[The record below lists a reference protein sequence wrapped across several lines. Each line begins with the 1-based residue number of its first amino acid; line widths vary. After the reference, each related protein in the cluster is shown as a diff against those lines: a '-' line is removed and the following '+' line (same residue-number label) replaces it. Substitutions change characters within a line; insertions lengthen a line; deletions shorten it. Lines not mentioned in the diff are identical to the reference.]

1 MNRGTGAV
9 LVVDDDQNCSESI
22 RTVLERDGYCVEST
36 NHVDRAMEAL
46 RSRQFDLVFCDYRMP
61 DKTGIDFLR
70 EVQHERLHV
79 PVVMITAE
87 VDLDVVNR
95 ARELG
100 VAELIT
106 KPVRRRALLE
116 IAAKNRRL

>member
-1 MNRGTGAV
+1 MSRGTGAV
-9 LVVDDDQNCSESI
+9 LVVDDDENCSESI

-36 NHVDRAMEAL
+36 NHVDSAMEAL
-46 RSRQFDLVFCDYRMP
+46 RNREFDLVFCDYRMP
-61 DKTGIDFLR
+61 DKTGIDLLR

-87 VDLDVVNR
+87 VDVDVADR